1 MYQAPH
7 YTTNILSSAS
17 LFLFI
22 LDLAL
27 PSMPPLLRGRRL
39 LPPQGGGGYFRFLL
53 FLISLNLDTQQE
65 VLAMAL
71 WPLGT
76 MFPRMREFLANF
88 NQHKLS

>member
-39 LPPQGGGGYFRFLL
+39 LPPPGGRGLLSFFVVFNFPESRHAAGSPGYGP
-53 FLISLNLDTQQE
+53 
-65 VLAMAL
+65 VAL
-71 WPLGT
+71 GNDVPSDARVFGQFQPT
-76 MFPRMREFLANF
+76 
-88 NQHKLS
+88 